1 MANLIKTIKE
11 YLMTLRRYARVA
23 AFVVVVVALLTAVS
37 LWYKVEYAVAPSTV
51 ELTEDV
57 TAVVEGEVM
66 SEATPV
72 HIKIPKAN
80 VDAPFSAPLGLE
92 SDGEIEVPKGYD
104 SVGYYENGP
113 TPGELG
119 PSVILGHVDSVTG
132 PAVFFSLGQLK
143 DGDEIE
149 IQRVDG
155 SIAVFAV
162 TKLERPEQSSFPTRE
177 VYGDINHAGLR
188 LITCTGVYDRDVLRY
203 SHNLIVYAK
212 LVATRA
218 GE

>member
-1 MANLIKTIKE
+1 
-11 YLMTLRRYARVA
+11 
-23 AFVVVVVALLTAVS
+23 
-37 LWYKVEYAVAPSTV
+37 
-51 ELTEDV
+51 
-57 TAVVEGEVM
+57 
-66 SEATPV
+66 
-72 HIKIPKAN
+72 
-80 VDAPFSAPLGLE
+80 
-92 SDGEIEVPKGYD
+92 
-104 SVGYYENGP
+104 
-113 TPGELG
+113 
-119 PSVILGHVDSVTG
+119 
-132 PAVFFSLGQLK
+132 VFFSLGQLK
-143 DGDEIE
+143 EGDEIE